1 MFGSIFNRVYFFRNF
16 KLADFFF
23 PKRRLY
29 TDQFFYH
36 DYLDLHGILLI
47 NSKWRIQDAE

>member
-23 PKRRLY
+23 LSVVY
-29 TDQFFYH
+29 TQINFS
-36 DYLDLHGILLI
+36 ITITLI
-47 NSKWRIQDAE
+47 YTEYF